1 MTTHRWALVALVGLL
16 SSGCGKDN
24 DLSGSIGEL
33 FSLTFSRVEV
43 YRNSEALQV
52 SYYNNR
58 GSDIDLVVRFTVGV
72 SDLTLTNGMKI
83 DLASEYL
90 PGHQRTSVIHLASG
104 EPVRVFPAVAKG
116 DFVLN
121 SGAIGT
127 ETLRGNFSMS
137 FDRTADYG
145 GGRTLVGNFTSATA
159 RDAAFDPC
167 PEPPCPPMP

>member
-1 MTTHRWALVALVGLL
+1 MRLLLAAVLATALT
-16 SSGCGKDN
+16 GCGKDN
-24 DLSGSIGEL
+24 DLAGSIGEL

-72 SDLTLTNGMKI
+72 ADLAITNGMKI

-90 PGHQRTSVIHLASG
+90 PGHQRTSVIHLGSG
-104 EPVRVFPAVAKG
+104 EPVRVFPRVAKG

-121 SGAIGT
+121 SGAGVT
-127 ETLRGNFSMS
+127 EPLRGNFSMS
-137 FDRTADYG
+137 FVATGDYG

-167 PEPPCPPMP
+167 EMPPCPPMP